1 MRDVALITGASRGI
15 GAACARAFA
24 AAGYTVA
31 INYLH
36 SDERAEAL
44 ARELAAAGHTAKI
57 YRADVADRA
66 AVEAM
71 ARQVERDLGPVDAL
85 VLCAGHAGQ
94 GLFQSL
100 TEAEIR
106 RMFDVHCMGAVNPI
120 QAVLPGMIARRHG
133 SIVAVSSVYG
143 IAGASCEGHYA
154 AAKAAQI
161 GLIKSLARECGPS
174 GVRANAVAPGSN
186 AASPWRQEYLDMRR
200 AANQQFYYA
209 NYCTIGL
216 ALNQGTTASVYR
228 AEDGAI
234 MFLVLGTKDVAQCGW
249 VRGAKA
255 P

>member
-24 AAGYTVA
+24 AAGYAVA

-44 ARELAAAGHTAKI
+44 ARELAGAGHAAKV

-71 ARQVERDLGPVDAL
+71 ARQVERDLGSIDTL
-85 VLCAGHAGQ
+85 VVNAGHAVQ
-94 GLFQSL
+94 GLFQEL

-106 RMFDVHCMGAVNPI
+106 RMFDAHYMGASNPI
-120 QAVLPGMIARRHG
+120 QAVLPGMIARRRG

-143 IAGASCEGHYA
+143 VTGASCEGHYA

-174 GVRANAVAPGSN
+174 GVRANAVAPGAIDTDMN
-186 AASPWRQEYLDMRR
+186 AGHCAEALCAL
-200 AANQQFYYA
+200 AAE
-209 NYCTIGL
+209 IPLG
-216 ALNQGTTASVYR
+216 R
-228 AEDGAI
+228 
-234 MFLVLGTKDVAQCGW
+234 LGTAAEVAEAVLFLARAGYVNGAVLAVDGGW
-249 VRGAKA
+249 S
-255 P
+255 